1 MESLLPSEVA
11 RLVFGY
17 LEDEECAEA
26 AQNFLETSPHLKEC
40 LNTSKKGKRFSSKI
54 LGLNL
59 VELLDLLSDLV
70 SIVRDHD
77 KYIDWENY
85 DKSRLSVLLKT
96 LNFVETGKHKSSSTI
111 GSIGMVQRRSNSN
124 TSMVQNSGT
133 FRDMGWDT
141 KLQIL
146 RKTEITSTKENE
158 CVPHVRPRCK
168 SGNCHKNPHV
178 VPGPVRSKTRTV
190 FFIRDHDK
198 MTEPCDIRI
207 CGAGNETLGY
217 IENQRGVTVPMISNN
232 NTDSSS
238 NEMLTSSL
246 TLESYNT
253 INIKQ
258 EHKIEDSMEECDKNK
273 TISLGMP
280 EHEPPIAI
288 NMLPAADIAKSSA
301 GRLETTV
308 NKITNPIS
316 SQSSLLQHP
325 LNLYQMV
332 GYNQHNVPNVQ
343 LTYCV
348 PNVQIACSSQ
358 SDDAQYNNSFQQGTK
373 CPNGNPVNVT
383 NGEEV
388 WKNPHV
394 RSTVVGRIGKS
405 RVNKNSHKM
414 RTQVPKIESLDMAQH
429 QEHLVSSSS
438 LKFRKIAPK
447 VSQTIANNLQ
457 VQMVQSSSSM
467 IDAGE
472 DMEPLVKRS
481 LRSRKRQ

>member
-111 GSIGMVQRRSNSN
+111 GSIGMVSRPEVNIVPSKDKITSHVQRRSNSN

-258 EHKIEDSMEECDKNK
+258 EHKIE
-273 TISLGMP
+273 
-280 EHEPPIAI
+280 
-288 NMLPAADIAKSSA
+288 
-301 GRLETTV
+301 
-308 NKITNPIS
+308 
-316 SQSSLLQHP
+316 
-325 LNLYQMV
+325 
-332 GYNQHNVPNVQ
+332 
-343 LTYCV
+343 
-348 PNVQIACSSQ
+348 
-358 SDDAQYNNSFQQGTK
+358 GTK

-447 VSQTIANNLQ
+447 L
-457 VQMVQSSSSM
+457 
-467 IDAGE
+467 
-472 DMEPLVKRS
+472 LRLKR
-481 LRSRKRQ
+481 

>member
-111 GSIGMVQRRSNSN
+111 GSIGMVSRPEVNIVPSKDKITSHVQRRSNSN

-133 FRDMGWDT
+133 F
-141 KLQIL
+141 
-146 RKTEITSTKENE
+146 
-158 CVPHVRPRCK
+158 
-168 SGNCHKNPHV
+168 
-178 VPGPVRSKTRTV
+178 
-190 FFIRDHDK
+190 
-198 MTEPCDIRI
+198 
-207 CGAGNETLGY
+207 
-217 IENQRGVTVPMISNN
+217 NN

-258 EHKIEDSMEECDKNK
+258 EHKIE
-273 TISLGMP
+273 
-280 EHEPPIAI
+280 
-288 NMLPAADIAKSSA
+288 
-301 GRLETTV
+301 
-308 NKITNPIS
+308 
-316 SQSSLLQHP
+316 
-325 LNLYQMV
+325 
-332 GYNQHNVPNVQ
+332 
-343 LTYCV
+343 
-348 PNVQIACSSQ
+348 
-358 SDDAQYNNSFQQGTK
+358 GTK

-447 VSQTIANNLQ
+447 L
-457 VQMVQSSSSM
+457 
-467 IDAGE
+467 
-472 DMEPLVKRS
+472 LRLKR
-481 LRSRKRQ
+481 

>member
-111 GSIGMVQRRSNSN
+111 GSIGMVSRPEVNIVPSKDKITSHVQRRSNSN

-133 FRDMGWDT
+133 F
-141 KLQIL
+141 
-146 RKTEITSTKENE
+146 
-158 CVPHVRPRCK
+158 
-168 SGNCHKNPHV
+168 
-178 VPGPVRSKTRTV
+178 
-190 FFIRDHDK
+190 
-198 MTEPCDIRI
+198 
-207 CGAGNETLGY
+207 
-217 IENQRGVTVPMISNN
+217 NN

>member
-133 FRDMGWDT
+133 F
-141 KLQIL
+141 
-146 RKTEITSTKENE
+146 
-158 CVPHVRPRCK
+158 
-168 SGNCHKNPHV
+168 
-178 VPGPVRSKTRTV
+178 
-190 FFIRDHDK
+190 
-198 MTEPCDIRI
+198 
-207 CGAGNETLGY
+207 
-217 IENQRGVTVPMISNN
+217 NN